1 MSFEITNYWMVDDFI
16 IFFLCCSFFDTIL
29 LYLTGPKARW
39 FKLHACYNMFIVGST
54 ISDIYDI
61 IIEPSDGLT
70 YKDTSVGSAVLTL
83 HLYHCLFFNL
93 KRIDYYHHII
103 SVFFPILLIPNIK
116 YKFTSLYYFN
126 MCGLPGGIDYFCL
139 IFVKQKK
146 MKKNT
151 QKYISSLT
159 NAYIRIPLGIVACCF
174 NYKAVLMETDIVII
188 LSLIMMGI
196 IIYNNVIVFGKL
208 AIENYV
214 ENTYLSIKQD

>member
-1 MSFEITNYWMVDDFI
+1 MSIEIKNYLIPDI
-16 IFFLCCSFFDTIL
+16 IIYFVCCSFFDTML
-29 LYLTGPKARW
+29 LYSTGPKARW

-61 IIEPSDGLT
+61 ILEPNDGFN
-70 YKDTSVGSAVLTL
+70 YRGDYSVGTAVAVL

-93 KRIDYYHHII
+93 KPIDYYHHGL
-103 SVFFPILLIPNIK
+103 SVFFPILLVPNIK

-126 MCGLPGGIDYFCL
+126 MCGLPGGIEYFCL

-146 MKKNT
+146 LKKKT

-159 NAYIRIPLGIVACCF
+159 NAYIRMPLGIICCCF
-174 NYKAVLMETDIVII
+174 NYKAVLIETDIII
-188 LSLIMMGI
+188 IMSLITMGL
-196 IIYNNVIVFGKL
+196 IIYTNVIGFGKL

-214 ENTYLSIKQD
+214 ENKYLAIKQY